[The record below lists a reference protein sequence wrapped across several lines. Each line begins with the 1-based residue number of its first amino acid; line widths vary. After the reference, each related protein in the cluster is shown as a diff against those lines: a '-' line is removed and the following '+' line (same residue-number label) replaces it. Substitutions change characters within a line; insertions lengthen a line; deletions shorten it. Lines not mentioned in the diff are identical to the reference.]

1 MNSYV
6 LLDYHSMLLIQKMVK
21 IQLIKNLLLQ
31 RTSLLIFAVTLTLV
45 LSLIFNHQ
53 SLSVVFFSGYSSL
66 LIPELTILKSALADH
81 GQEIT
86 LTLHNSSFGSLSSG
100 SGNQASVFASYE
112 LNDNS
117 IAGQTINAVMEVY
130 APNGT
135 LIRTSS
141 YTNGFIA
148 QSSGGVEGLETTI
161 RDPTL
166 QSVTANVTFR
176 NLDKTAILSNDL
188 RVSLNLD
195 EEAPTA
201 TTGEGIELEEEEG
214 SLGLDSG
221 SEQIPPEQND
231 QEESGLV
238 GGAEEDNE
246 YEEQDEGQDLPLPLF
261 E

>member
-1 MNSYV
+1 MMKLQ
-6 LLDYHSMLLIQKMVK
+6 LLKGFLARKTFLLI
-21 IQLIKNLLLQ
+21 IAITLTTGLSALLHQ
-31 RTSLLIFAVTLTLV
+31 QSPTLV
-45 LSLIFNHQ
+45 L
-53 SLSVVFFSGYSSL
+53 FSGDPSAVIS
-66 LIPELTILKSALADH
+66 ELTFLKNAFAAH

-100 SGNQASVFASYE
+100 GGNQVSVFASYE

-141 YTNGFIA
+141 YPNGFVA

-176 NLDKTAILSNDL
+176 NLDKTTMLSNDL
-188 RVSLNLD
+188 RVDLNLA
-195 EEAPTA
+195 EEGTTIT
-201 TTGEGIELEEEEG
+201 TTGESGGSEEENLVNSE
-214 SLGLDSG
+214 
-221 SEQIPPEQND
+221 SEQSPTQP
-231 QEESGLV
+231 SF
-238 GGAEEDNE
+238 
-246 YEEQDEGQDLPLPLF
+246 LF
-261 E
+261 